1 MASMALPPST
11 ASPLQA
17 FVRAQFLTKPAPPPL
32 STCLAGQTAI
42 VTGANT
48 GIGLAAAASLLRY
61 HASHIVIA
69 SRSVEKGEAAASPL
83 RKQYPDA
90 QIEVWQLD
98 MLSYESIQGFVK
110 NCSNLSRLDKVILN
124 AGVAMGDFVINK
136 TTGHE
141 ATFQVN
147 YLSTALLAIL
157 LLPILKSKRQAHAP
171 GRMTIVA
178 SGLGLVS
185 QFANRDANP
194 LIPSFDDPK
203 GWGTT
208 AALERYGLTK
218 TLVLMLVQK
227 LSEIVDPSEI
237 IINAIE
243 PGLVGG
249 SGLQQHAPAYLRAIF
264 RLVHAIAARSIEQ
277 GAWAYVDAVAVKDQ
291 ESHGGLVLNW
301 KIHPFHP
308 MMYEPSGKQATER
321 LWKETMQELGFSNAQ
336 GIIDSM
342 HKAH

>member
-48 GIGLAAAASLLRY
+48 GIGLAAVGSLLRY
-61 HASHIVIA
+61 HTSHIIMA
-69 SRSVEKGEAAASPL
+69 SRSLEKGEAAVAPL
-83 RKQYPDA
+83 RRKYPDA
-90 QIEVWQLD
+90 QIEVWQLN
-98 MLSYESIQGFVK
+98 MLSYESIRDFAK
-110 NCSNLSRLDKVILN
+110 NCSNLVRLDKVILN
-124 AGVAMGDFVINK
+124 AGVAMGNFVINK

-157 LLPILKSKRQAHAP
+157 LLPILKSKRQGHTP
-171 GRMTIVA
+171 GRITIVA
-178 SGLGLVS
+178 SGLALQS
-185 QFANRDANP
+185 QFANRDAIP
-194 LIPSFDDPK
+194 LIPSFDDPT
-203 GWGTT
+203 GWGV
-208 AALERYGLTK
+208 AASLERYGLTK

-227 LSEIVDPSEI
+227 LSENVDSSEVT
-237 IINAIE
+237 INAIE

-249 SGLQQHAPAYLRAIF
+249 SGLQQHAPAYIRAIF
-264 RLVHAIAARSIEQ
+264 RFVHSIAARSTEQ
-277 GAWAYVDAVAVKDQ
+277 GAWAYVDAVAVKGQ

-301 KIHPFHP
+301 NIHPFHP
-308 MMYEPSGKQATER
+308 MMYEPNGKQVMER
-321 LWKETMQELGFSNAQ
+321 LWEETMEELEFSNAR

-342 HKAH
+342 RKAH

>member
-1 MASMALPPST
+1 MALLPST

-17 FVRAQFLTKPAPPPL
+17 FVRAQFLTKPVPPPL

-48 GIGLAAAASLLRY
+48 GIGLAAVGSLLKC
-61 HASHIVIA
+61 HVSHLVLA
-69 SRSVEKGEAAASPL
+69 SRSVEKGETAAAPL

-90 QIEVWQLD
+90 RIEVWQLD
-98 MLSYESIQGFVK
+98 MLSYESVQGFVK
-110 NCSNLSRLDKVILN
+110 NCSNLLRLDKVILN
-124 AGVAMGDFVINK
+124 AGLAMGDFVINK
-136 TTGHE
+136 ATGHE

-157 LLPILKSKRQAHAP
+157 LLPILKLKRQAHGP
-171 GRMTIVA
+171 GRITIVA
-178 SGLGLVS
+178 SGLALQS
-185 QFANRDANP
+185 QFVNRDANP
-194 LIPSFDDPK
+194 LIPSFDDPT
-203 GWGTT
+203 GWGTA

-227 LSEIVDPSEI
+227 LSENVDSSDVV
-237 IINAIE
+237 INAIE

-249 SGLQQHAPAYLRAIF
+249 SGLQKHAPAYLRAIF
-264 RLVHAIAARSIEQ
+264 RFVHAIAARSTEQ
-277 GAWAYVDAVAVKDQ
+277 GAWAYLDAVAVKGQ

-301 KIHPFHP
+301 GIHPFHP
-308 MMYEPSGKQATER
+308 MMYEPGGKQVTER
-321 LWKETMQELGFSNAQ
+321 LWKETMQELSFANAQ
-336 GIIDSM
+336 GVIDSM

>member
-1 MASMALPPST
+1 MASMALLPST

-17 FVRAQFLTKPAPPPL
+17 FVRAQFLTKPVPPPL

-48 GIGLAAAASLLRY
+48 GIGLAAVGSLLKC
-61 HASHIVIA
+61 HVSHLVLA
-69 SRSVEKGEAAASPL
+69 SRSVEKGETAAAPL

-90 QIEVWQLD
+90 RIEVWQLD
-98 MLSYESIQGFVK
+98 MLSYESVQGFVK

-124 AGVAMGDFVINK
+124 AGLAMGDFVINK
-136 TTGHE
+136 ATGHE

-157 LLPILKSKRQAHAP
+157 LLPILKLKRQAHSP
-171 GRMTIVA
+171 GRITIIA
-178 SGLGLVS
+178 SGLALQS

-194 LIPSFDDPK
+194 LIPSFDDPT
-203 GWGTT
+203 GWGTA

-227 LSEIVDPSEI
+227 LSENVDSSDVV
-237 IINAIE
+237 INAIE

-249 SGLQQHAPAYLRAIF
+249 SGLQKHAPAYLRAIF
-264 RLVHAIAARSIEQ
+264 RFVHAIAARSTEQ
-277 GAWAYVDAVAVKDQ
+277 GAWAYLDAVAVKGQ

-301 KIHPFHP
+301 GIHPFHP
-308 MMYEPSGKQATER
+308 MMYEPGGKQATER
-321 LWKETMQELGFSNAQ
+321 LWKETMQELSFANAQ